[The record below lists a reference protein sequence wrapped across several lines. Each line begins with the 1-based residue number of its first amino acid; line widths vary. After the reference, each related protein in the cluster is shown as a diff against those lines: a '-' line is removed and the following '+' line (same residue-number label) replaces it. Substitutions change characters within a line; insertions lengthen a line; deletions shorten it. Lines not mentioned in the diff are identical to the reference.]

1 MQFIYKLAAVGVV
14 VVAATIW
21 AGAKFGESERR
32 APVAPIA
39 IPDPVKAP
47 KPDPAKVF
55 AETRES
61 MMQTMRTALA
71 TKDYYSALGF
81 KNEFQAV
88 ADPEFMK
95 LWQQVFDA
103 DDKATKARLAK
114 QDAIDKKE
122 AKRRGVSLGMTRE
135 QVVGSSWGKPQ
146 QVNTTTGRYGTREQW
161 VYSSR
166 NYLYF
171 EDGILTSIQN

>member
-14 VVAATIW
+14 VVVATVW
-21 AGAKFGESERR
+21 GGAKLDAWLRP
-32 APVAPIA
+32 APLAPMA
-39 IPDPVKAP
+39 IPEPP
-47 KPDPAKVF
+47 KPPRPDPAKVF
-55 AETRES
+55 AETREG
-61 MMQTMRTALA
+61 MMNTMRSALS
-71 TKDYYSALGF
+71 TKDYYTALGF
-81 KNEFQAV
+81 KNEFEAV

-114 QDAIDKKE
+114 QDVIDKKE
-122 AKRRGVSLGMTRE
+122 AKKLGVSLGMTRE
-135 QVVGSSWGKPQ
+135 QVIGSSWGRPQ
-146 QVNTTTGRYGTREQW
+146 QVNTTTGRHGSREQW

-171 EDGILTSIQN
+171 ENGVLTTIQN